1 MIGTCRYDPAMDL
14 AGAPSTVPEHE
25 ADDPDRFLNREL
37 SWLDFNARVLES
49 AADPRVP
56 LLERAKFCAIF
67 SQNLDEFFQV
77 RVAGLSDQLIAKL
90 GRTSP
95 DGKSPGDQLKAI
107 AARVGDLVDR
117 LEHLFLEDIV
127 PGLAEVGIVF
137 SSWEEL
143 DDDDRAFLHATVSA
157 HRDRTGSAVADR
169 VLADWPVT
177 AEAFRKVMPRDYA
190 RVLQVMKQAESEG
203 LDEAETMERVMEAS
217 RG

>member
-1 MIGTCRYDPAMDL
+1 MDL

-77 RVAGLSDQLIAKL
+77 RVAGLADQLIAKL

-107 AARVGDLVDR
+107 AARVGDIVIAGKVDR
-117 LEHLFLEDIV
+117 LL
-127 PGLAEVGIVF
+127 
-137 SSWEEL
+137 
-143 DDDDRAFLHATVSA
+143 
-157 HRDRTGSAVADR
+157 
-169 VLADWPVT
+169 VT
-177 AEAFRKVMPRDYA
+177 ATEVQVIDFKTGNRVPDGPDKVERYHLRQMAAYA
-190 RVLQVMKQAESEG
+190 AALAKI
-203 LDEAETMERVMEAS
+203 T
-217 RG
+217 